1 MIWILKNPLMIMPSD
16 YQGNPAVIFLFE
28 IRQGNEAVVVL

>member
-16 YQGNPAVIFLFE
+16 YQGNPVIFLFE